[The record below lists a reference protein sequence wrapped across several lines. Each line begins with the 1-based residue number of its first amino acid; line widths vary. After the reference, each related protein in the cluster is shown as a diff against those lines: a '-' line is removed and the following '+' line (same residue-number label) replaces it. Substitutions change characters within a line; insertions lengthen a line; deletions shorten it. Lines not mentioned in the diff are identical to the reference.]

1 MGIAIMYLRVYERP
15 SITAFE
21 AVVYIF
27 RRCVAQTAS
36 VLFRVTMRRTAL
48 FLAGFALV
56 ASSAIGGE
64 GHVRRSAR
72 RIPGQYIVVLAQSA
86 DPAAV
91 ANSVRNFKD
100 ARVLHTYQRGVKGL
114 AVNVSDADALAL
126 ARDSRVQYIE
136 EDSKVSAAAVTWGL
150 DRIDQRSLPLD
161 GSYSRSGSGAG
172 VTAYIVDTGIHADHA
187 DFGGRVARGFS
198 AFADGTASDCNGH
211 GTHVAGVVGG
221 AKFGVANSTA
231 LVPVRVLDC
240 DGSGSI
246 STLLAGLD
254 WILADHTQNPR
265 PAVVNMS
272 LGGDASSALDAEVDN
287 LVANGLTVV
296 VAAGNSNQDACRT
309 SPARVSGALTVGA
322 STADDQRAS
331 FSNYGGCID
340 IFAPG
345 ENILSA
351 WLGSSTATAVA
362 SGTSSAAPFATGV
375 AALWLEKYPEASPRS
390 ISQALLS
397 QATADVM
404 GALGGSPNRLLF
416 SMVGSLDLV
425 DEGDSQLLGD
435 PSFEYGDLFWAS
447 DVCTVVNPAGCTG
460 GGWGDDNIGEI
471 GDVYNLYGFH
481 PRSGNSHAAIGGP
494 GASFHVTSETV
505 TVPADIRRAELS
517 LYLWIVT
524 KNPKRTAD
532 DVLTVEILDSEG
544 AWLQTLG
551 TFSNLDASPTYLL
564 QRFDVSAHRGKSIR
578 ISFTGTQSQ
587 GPPTWFLLDDV
598 ALKIWR

>member
-1 MGIAIMYLRVYERP
+1 
-15 SITAFE
+15 
-21 AVVYIF
+21 
-27 RRCVAQTAS
+27 
-36 VLFRVTMRRTAL
+36 MRRTAL
-48 FLAGFALV
+48 FVAGFALV
-56 ASSAIGGE
+56 ASTAIGGE
-64 GHVRRSAR
+64 GNVRRTAR
-72 RIPGQYIVVLAQSA
+72 RIPGQYIVVLAQNA

-91 ANSVRNFKD
+91 ANSVRNLKD

-136 EDSKVSAAAVTWGL
+136 EDSNVSAAAVTWGL

-187 DFGGRVARGFS
+187 DFAGRVARGFS
-198 AFADGTASDCNGH
+198 AFADGATADCNGH

-221 AKFGVANSTA
+221 TKFGVANSTT

-272 LGGDASSALDAEVDN
+272 LGGEASSALDAEVDN
-287 LVANGLTVV
+287 LVASGLTVV

-309 SPARVSGALTVGA
+309 SPARVPGALTVGA
-322 STADDQRAS
+322 STTDDQRAS

-345 ENILSA
+345 ESILSA
-351 WLGSSTATAVA
+351 WLGSATATAVA
-362 SGTSSAAPFATGV
+362 SGTSSAAPFAAGV
-375 AALWLEKYPEASPRS
+375 AALWLEKYPEASPRA

-397 QATADVM
+397 QATVDAL

-416 SMVGSLDLV
+416 SMVGSLDLS

-460 GGWGDDNIGEI
+460 GGLGDPIGGI

-481 PRSGNSHAAIGGP
+481 ARSGSRHAAIGGP
-494 GASFHVTSETV
+494 AATFHLTSETV
-505 TVPADIRRAELS
+505 TVPAGISRAELS
-517 LYLWIVT
+517 VYLWIVT
-524 KNPKRTAD
+524 KNPSLAMLPSHR
-532 DVLTVEILDSEG
+532 V
-544 AWLQTLG
+544 TL
-551 TFSNLDASPTYLL
+551 
-564 QRFDVSAHRGKSIR
+564 
-578 ISFTGTQSQ
+578 
-587 GPPTWFLLDDV
+587 
-598 ALKIWR
+598 